1 MENNKKKEE
10 LTVEEINVYDK
21 DCGEVQYHCN
31 HDCFG
36 GGAFINSDY

>member
-1 MENNKKKEE
+1 MTEKQLIEELSKEE
-10 LTVEEINVYDK
+10 VNVYAA

-36 GGAFINSDY
+36 GGALLSTDY